1 MTIYPILFI
10 IFLCGWWTYSA
21 FEVGKETPINFWLC
35 VSWALVAGILLYLC
49 GFFNVIHWPQIIWM
63 CLMTIGCVISFY
75 WHNKTLIP
83 TPGNY
88 FISLAIHLLLYRV
101 LSTWSIFSDYTPKLM
116 NGHWV
121 LYQASSS
128 SQHWAWKA
136 PYRIGLWYPTTDM

>member
-1 MTIYPILFI
+1 MGMNRNLFI
-10 IFLCGWWTYSA
+10 FIAIISFWTVLVI
-21 FEVGKETPINFWLC
+21 VGKGAFLHRVKDGQLERAYYVFLPGYETWYSPEHTMPMSNWIGTKLISDS
-35 VSWALVAGILLYLC
+35 VTT
-49 GFFNVIHWPQIIWM
+49 NVVEQE
-63 CLMTIGCVISFY
+63 Y
-75 WHNKTLIP
+75 Q
-83 TPGNY
+83 
-88 FISLAIHLLLYRV
+88 AARV